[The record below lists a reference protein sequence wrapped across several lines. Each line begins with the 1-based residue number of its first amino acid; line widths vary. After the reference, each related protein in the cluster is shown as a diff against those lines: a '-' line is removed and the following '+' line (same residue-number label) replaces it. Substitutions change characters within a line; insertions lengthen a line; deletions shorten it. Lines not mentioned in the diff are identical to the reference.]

1 MVSLFAFVMTAYGL
15 NPYLIASFNSGFAC
29 ENAKTQILTAALE
42 QTTAGSSTYS
52 MTPRSLK
59 CIATPG
65 LVAGGTRPPDIGSA
79 QKAAAA
85 QAAKKPVKK

>member
-1 MVSLFAFVMTAYGL
+1 MVSLFAFVMTAYGM

-42 QTTAGSSTYS
+42 QNVAGSSAYS
-52 MTPRSLK
+52 LAPRNLK

-65 LVAGGTRPPDIGSA
+65 LVAGGARPPEAGTPA
-79 QKAAAA
+79 KAGAPASKKP
-85 QAAKKPVKK
+85 AKK